1 MKVAVLF
8 APIYVVVC
16 QNGKPSRYNGKVDPY
31 GPLVFESY
39 TSATLQQTQSHAA
52 RLEREYGPCRVGRVV
67 FDDDPEFLPKVTG

>member
-1 MKVAVLF
+1 MTSKAEP

-39 TSATLQQTQSHAA
+39 TSETMQQAQAKAA

-67 FDDDPEFLPKVTG
+67 FDDDPQFSPKVTG